1 MNNNEF
7 KQAIIVPIKQK
18 HFKISKHIL
27 DMIIY
32 CHSVNKVKNNLI
44 SFPFNVKG
52 KIGEVG
58 TKYILKVLQTN
69 MLVFY
74 EYIEIISTDYFTHLK
89 AHAYKTIPKTF
100 EYYHVVDIF
109 DNGNDQSL
117 VCSSF
122 VYDNDIHIFDYIV
135 HQEMLHREILLK
147 HLNNYIA
154 YNECM
159 KYFYTTADI
168 NINLDLIWK
177 ILLNMKMVHKYA
189 KILCHEVEYE
199 NNLINTGI
207 EVGLNYKKKK
217 IRGKIEKL
225 TKFKNKGNI
234 KIYQHDKKI
243 EEFFP
248 LKKINII
255 IYEYDN
261 KVTLYIFFIFIT
273 AQNLSKLRFFKEFFQ
288 KELEKFK
295 KISEHFFLNNKEFGL
310 LGK

>member
-7 KQAIIVPIKQK
+7 KQAIIVPMKQK
-18 HFKISKHIL
+18 HFEISKHIV
-27 DMIIY
+27 DMVIY

-44 SFPFNVKG
+44 SLPFNLTG

-100 EYYHVVDIF
+100 EYYHVIDIF
-109 DNGNDQSL
+109 DDGKGQSL
-117 VCSSF
+117 ICSSF
-122 VYDNDIHIFDYIV
+122 VYDNDIHIYDYIV
-135 HQEMLHREILLK
+135 HEEMLHREILLK
-147 HLNNYIA
+147 HLNNYIG
-154 YNECM
+154 YNEYM
-159 KYFYTTADI
+159 KYFYTLIDI

-189 KILCHEVEYE
+189 KILCHEVKYE
-199 NNLINTGI
+199 NNLINKGI
-207 EVGLNYKKKK
+207 EIDLVYRKKTIK
-217 IRGKIEKL
+217 GKIEKL
-225 TKFKNKGNI
+225 TKSKNKGNI
-234 KIYQHDKKI
+234 KIYKHDENTEKI
-243 EEFFP
+243 FP

-261 KVTLYIFFIFIT
+261 KVTMYIFFIFVT
-273 AQNLSKLRFFKEFFQ
+273 AQNLSKLTFFREFFQ

-295 KISEHFFLNNKEFGL
+295 KMTEHYFLTSKEFNL

>member
-7 KQAIIVPIKQK
+7 KQAIIVPMKQK
-18 HFKISKHIL
+18 HFEISKHIV
-27 DMIIY
+27 DMVIY

-44 SFPFNVKG
+44 SLPFNLTG

-100 EYYHVVDIF
+100 EYYHVIDIF
-109 DNGNDQSL
+109 DDGKGQSL
-117 VCSSF
+117 ICSSF
-122 VYDNDIHIFDYIV
+122 VYDNDIHIYDYIV
-135 HQEMLHREILLK
+135 HEEMLHREILLK
-147 HLNNYIA
+147 HLNNYIG
-154 YNECM
+154 YNEYM
-159 KYFYTTADI
+159 KYFYTLIDI

-189 KILCHEVEYE
+189 KILCHEVKYE
-199 NNLINTGI
+199 NNLINKGI
-207 EVGLNYKKKK
+207 DIDLVYRKKTIK
-217 IRGKIEKL
+217 GKIEKL
-225 TKFKNKGNI
+225 SKSKNKGNI
-234 KIYQHDKKI
+234 KIYKHDENTEKI
-243 EEFFP
+243 FP

-261 KVTLYIFFIFIT
+261 KVTMYIFFIFVT
-273 AQNLSKLRFFKEFFQ
+273 AQNLSKLTFFREFFQ

-295 KISEHFFLNNKEFGL
+295 KMTEHYFLTRKEFNL